1 MLGVVSPWDNE
12 WWVWGIWYT
21 LHYYKNLDEF
31 EAGKIWPMC
40 PCHTMRRIELLHRGN
55 PHEPAERMQTYQ
67 PFLLGWK
74 AVIDTKWKCT
84 MQKSEAWKGHIRS
97 SRPTSTSS
105 AYVYHVY
112 IIRMYVLIVCKCGC
126 VRFFDTAG
134 RVNEI
139 ADTHNTEICAEIY
152 NRGLKA
158 AMCIKPSYKEKR
170 CPTAKPI
177 DGYHVSFCF
186 VASVIKVIL
195 SGIQVTQLY
204 FVYLSIPFNSS
215 PFFCFE
221 GDWVAD
227 VSRMAA
233 VFVV

>member
-1 MLGVVSPWDNE
+1 MKGSHQIIKTHINKQCVCLSCIYN
-12 WWVWGIWYT
+12 
-21 LHYYKNLDEF
+21 
-31 EAGKIWPMC
+31 
-40 PCHTMRRIELLHRGN
+40 
-55 PHEPAERMQTYQ
+55 TY
-67 PFLLGWK
+67 
-74 AVIDTKWKCT
+74 
-84 MQKSEAWKGHIRS
+84 
-97 SRPTSTSS
+97 
-105 AYVYHVY
+105 
-112 IIRMYVLIVCKCGC
+112 MYVLIVCKCGC